1 MDGCKKVYQG
11 LVRAITNS
19 IHFYAQVQKNKKKKT
34 IHFLA
39 HYLSQLLGRQKEKV
53 NFEKNEKNT
62 NLML

>member
-19 IHFYAQVQKNKKKKT
+19 IHFYAQVQKKKKKK

-39 HYLSQLLGRQKEKV
+39 HSLSQLLGRQKEKV